1 MLRFSSIIIIL
12 FLTLSSNA
20 TSKIDKG
27 DSAYLNN
34 DYFTAVKIYEDIIV
48 SEGKSSELYYNLG
61 NAYYRLGKLG
71 KSIINYERAL
81 KFDPTNTDAKFNL
94 SFVKTKTIDKEQDNG
109 SYMEHLANVLIYG
122 LSSNIWA
129 VISFILFILILLAI
143 VVYIFSTNI
152 LFRKIGFFGGGTII
166 ILFIITIIFAF
177 LSASKMNNN
186 RYAIILDES
195 VMLGTMPKIPETH
208 SEEAFLLHEGAKVEI
223 VDSVVAFDELW
234 YEVKINNHIA
244 WLKANAVERI

>member
-71 KSIINYERAL
+71 KSII
-81 KFDPTNTDAKFNL
+81 
-94 SFVKTKTIDKEQDNG
+94 
-109 SYMEHLANVLIYG
+109 
-122 LSSNIWA
+122 
-129 VISFILFILILLAI
+129 LLTFAR
-143 VVYIFSTNI
+143 YIC
-152 LFRKIGFFGGGTII
+152 L
-166 ILFIITIIFAF
+166 
-177 LSASKMNNN
+177 
-186 RYAIILDES
+186 
-195 VMLGTMPKIPETH
+195 
-208 SEEAFLLHEGAKVEI
+208 
-223 VDSVVAFDELW
+223 
-234 YEVKINNHIA
+234 
-244 WLKANAVERI
+244 